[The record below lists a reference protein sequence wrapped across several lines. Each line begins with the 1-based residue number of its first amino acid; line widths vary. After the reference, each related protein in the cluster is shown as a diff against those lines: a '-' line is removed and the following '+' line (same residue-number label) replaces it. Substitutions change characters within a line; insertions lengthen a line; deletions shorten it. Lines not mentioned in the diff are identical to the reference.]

1 MPKKR
6 KKTTVAEQSGGVY
19 VEGDAGVGRDLV
31 GRDQYN
37 ITLILQMRGFT
48 PPPDL
53 AHLRRTYLD
62 HLQRQYRALHF
73 NGIPQLEA
81 LSRALLLEDVYVPLV
96 ARPELPPGEPLARE
110 WRLAGRGFDREA

>member
-1 MPKKR
+1 MTKK
-6 KKTTVAEQSGGVY
+6 KSKSVSPPSGGVY

-62 HLQRQYRALHF
+62 HLQRQYRALDF
-73 NGIPQLEA
+73 KGIPQLEE

-96 ARPELPPGEPLARE
+96 ARPELPAGETLARE
-110 WRLAGRGFDREA
+110 WRLAGRGFDRGG